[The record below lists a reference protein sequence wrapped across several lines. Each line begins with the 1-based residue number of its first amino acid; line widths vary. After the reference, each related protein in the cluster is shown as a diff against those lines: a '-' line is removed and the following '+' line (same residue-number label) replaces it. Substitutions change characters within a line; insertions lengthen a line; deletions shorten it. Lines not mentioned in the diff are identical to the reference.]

1 MILFIFFKRCLLSL
15 GLCYNVPVMPRKP
28 IAKIGNDN
36 VMPAFISHK
45 VGKIAESLESG
56 VSPKDACALAGLPYA
71 AFRSAYSQGIQDQ
84 EAGLFDTAASKFAL
98 AVDKAQASF
107 KARQVELIASTPTWQ
122 ARAWLLERSFPD
134 EYGQRR
140 ETQDQSEAPVPF
152 VMDVVAEPISPSGDI
167 APRDSED
174 AVKAPEV
181 VAHKGDA

>member
-1 MILFIFFKRCLLSL
+1 MFLFIFFKRCLLSL

-45 VGKIAESLESG
+45 VGKIAESLETG

-107 KARQVELIASTPTWQ
+107 KARQVELIASTTTWQ

-140 ETQDQSEAPVPF
+140 DAQDQSEAPVPF
-152 VMDVVAEPISPSGDI
+152 VMDVVAEPISAQVDMES
-167 APRDSED
+167 ANSED
-174 AVKAPEV
+174 AKASEV
-181 VAHKGDA
+181 VAPKGDA